1 VRISCTN
8 DPKKLLKI
16 TCFDKKLQK
25 KGLIPWEIS
34 KEKLKGGWFWLERD
48 SFPGY
53 K

>member
-25 KGLIPWEIS
+25 KGTTIPMQFQQEIQW
-34 KEKLKGGWFWLERD
+34 GWFWLERD
-48 SFPGY
+48 NFPGY